1 MSKLKEL
8 VKKATKG
15 GELLEKGVALA
26 GKPQQMMLKN
36 IAERLGRKV
45 VSDDS
50 TEASAEIVDAVAEK
64 LGVPADSVVGNMAKA
79 GATAALDIF
88 GDPLNLVPVAKV
100 AKMAGRGA
108 KAARKMLEVPKNA
121 EKVNELWKTAR
132 KFEKNT
138 PELYEAMKAAKAQ
151 SPPVTVTWEDI
162 DRLNRKIQGDKTV
175 NTLNI
180 KPKTYAQL
188 SKEAGAEEIKNIPHF
203 VKSRK

>member
-8 VKKATKG
+8 VKKAAKG

-64 LGVPADSVVGNMAKA
+64 LGVPPESVIGNMAKA
-79 GATAALDIF
+79 GATAALDVF
-88 GDPLNLVPVAKV
+88 GDPLNAVPVGKIAKL
-100 AKMAGRGA
+100 AGKGV
-108 KAARKMLEVPKNA
+108 KGARKMLEVPKNA
-121 EKVNELWKTAR
+121 EKVNELYKEAR

-138 PELYEAMKAAKAQ
+138 PELYEAMQAAKAQ
-151 SPPVTVTWEDI
+151 SPERMVSMEDVARL
-162 DRLNRKIQGDKTV
+162 DRKAQGDAVLDVLTKKRKSYAEE
-175 NTLNI
+175 LRDRGAKEI
-180 KPKTYAQL
+180 KPTK
-188 SKEAGAEEIKNIPHF
+188 II
-203 VKSRK
+203 KSRP